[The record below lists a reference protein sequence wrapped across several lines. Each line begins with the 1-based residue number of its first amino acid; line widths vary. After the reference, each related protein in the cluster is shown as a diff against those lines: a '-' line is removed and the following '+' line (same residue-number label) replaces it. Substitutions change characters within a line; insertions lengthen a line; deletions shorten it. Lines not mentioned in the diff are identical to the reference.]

1 MAESEYDAVYVA
13 RSPASMRQDDFATMM
28 DELCNSRAVSGWRL
42 ANAVGDYG
50 VKVTLGVWLFFIRE
64 RAPDTDDLAT
74 TVDASEELASV
85 TKLEESL
92 ALPVEAPAQSE
103 E

>member
-13 RSPASMRQDDFATMM
+13 RSPASMRQDDFAAMM
-28 DELCNSRAVSGWRL
+28 DELCNSRAVSGRRL
-42 ANAVGDYG
+42 VNAVGDYG
-50 VKVTLGVWLFFIRE
+50 VKVTLGVWLFFSRE

-74 TVDASEELASV
+74 TIDAGEELASD
-85 TKLEESL
+85 TKLEESP
-92 ALPVEAPAQSE
+92 ALPVEGPAQSE

>member
-13 RSPASMRQDDFATMM
+13 RSPASMRQDDFAAMM
-28 DELCNSRAVSGWRL
+28 EELCNSRAVSGWRL
-42 ANAVGDYG
+42 VNAVGDYG
-50 VKVTLGVWLFFIRE
+50 VKVTLGVWLFFSRE

-74 TVDASEELASV
+74 TVDISEEPAGA
-85 TKLEESL
+85 TKLEESP
-92 ALPVEAPAQSE
+92 ALPAEAPAQPE